1 MGRGLGIGLHTC
13 TPYPYSYFLG
23 KNVIL
28 IFKITN
34 NEGEQFTCFFERGEL
49 PVMAATYLLKNF
61 MLNSYLYFLSVL
73 IR

>member
-49 PVMAATYLLKNF
+49 PVMAATYLQKK
-61 MLNSYLYFLSVL
+61 LYVKFIFILL
-73 IR
+73 MCFD

>member
-28 IFKITN
+28 VFKITN
-34 NEGEQFTCFFERGEL
+34 NEGEQFTCFFERREL
-49 PVMAATYLLKNF
+49 PVMAATYLQKK
-61 MLNSYLYFLSVL
+61 LYVKFIFILLMCSD
-73 IR
+73 

>member
-28 IFKITN
+28 VFKITN

-49 PVMAATYLLKNF
+49 PVMAATYLLKK
-61 MLNSYLYFLSVL
+61 LYVKFIFILLMCSD
-73 IR
+73 